1 MERKAAFSAAACAPK
16 AQAAAEVM
24 TNEAEARA
32 VKGGVYLYE
41 YGFTFLGRRH
51 TRNHWHIA
59 CSPRH
64 STFWRRPLTARR
76 PSRRPQRERPAGST
90 HLKRSQSQTLQDRM
104 SWETLGPEPGPTWS
118 TWQRTWSTWQRRRA
132 RSAGRSHTI
141 MRGRC
146 SMRDIGERKRSMR
159 MSASS
164 RAPYR
169 ATVTSEQL
177 RTTLSAITFPSQRAE
192 RSAVREA
199 SKPQ

>member
-1 MERKAAFSAAACAPK
+1 MSCLECGSSAGIHNNRSRTTWPALSASPQCP
-16 AQAAAEVM
+16 VC
-24 TNEAEARA
+24 
-32 VKGGVYLYE
+32 
-41 YGFTFLGRRH
+41 GRRAPPPAPPPPRAPRGE
-51 TRNHWHIA
+51 T
-59 CSPRH
+59 CSGRRD
-64 STFWRRPLTARR
+64 WRPAR
-76 PSRRPQRERPAGST
+76 QRPAGST

-104 SWETLGPEPGPTWS
+104 SWETLGPEPGP
-118 TWQRTWSTWQRRRA
+118 TWSTWQRRRA